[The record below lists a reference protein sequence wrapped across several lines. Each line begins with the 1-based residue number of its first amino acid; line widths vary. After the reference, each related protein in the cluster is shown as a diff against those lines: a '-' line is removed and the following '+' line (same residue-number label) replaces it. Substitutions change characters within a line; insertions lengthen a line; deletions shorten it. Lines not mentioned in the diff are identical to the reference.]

1 MKITVYTINDCKFSQ
16 TEKEYFKKNN
26 VEFEEKNLETNRDFL
41 TEMLAVSNNFAG
53 TPVTKI
59 EKDSGE
65 SVVLKGF
72 TQEEFDKVL
81 GITPST
87 TAQPAQTAAVAATS
101 PEVTQDSPAE
111 ADVQPLAVPEAQPT
125 ETQEAEVQPAP
136 AADVAPEAA
145 PAPVVPPAVE
155 SLSQDDSSEV
165 TPSPTNEVTAPEP
178 IAPIAPKADDTIGP
192 ISLAGDTNATTPTTP
207 GTEVSAQGEAT
218 ANTETPVAQ
227 PTEVNASQQP
237 EMTPQPPAD
246 ALNSVLQNLQNQV
259 KSEVPDQEEQ
269 KQ

>member
-16 TEKEYFKKNN
+16 SEKEYLKKNN

-72 TQEEFDKVL
+72 TMEEFDKVL
-81 GITPST
+81 GIT
-87 TAQPAQTAAVAATS
+87 TATSAQPVQTATVAAASSDVNAAVPAQTSTPNSVPETKTEEVKASPTEQTQPAASAPAVAT
-101 PEVTQDSPAE
+101 PEPMV
-111 ADVQPLAVPEAQPT
+111 
-125 ETQEAEVQPAP
+125 
-136 AADVAPEAA
+136 
-145 PAPVVPPAVE
+145 VE
-155 SLSQDDSSEV
+155 SLSQDDSSDV
-165 TPSPTNEVTAPEP
+165 TPSNNNEMQIPEP
-178 IAPIAPKADDTIGP
+178 IIPAEPKANDSIGP
-192 ISLAGDTNATTPTTP
+192 ISLTGDQPVVPPQPSIENVVPAEIVPP
-207 GTEVSAQGEAT
+207 VVGSPD
-218 ANTETPVAQ
+218 ANMQA
-227 PTEVNASQQP
+227 AA
-237 EMTPQPPAD
+237 PQPPSD

-259 KSEVPDQEEQ
+259 NSTDPNQGGQ